1 MLVPPVGGRQTP
13 RLGRGRI
20 LGGMSSALQALP
32 DARDDI
38 AVRAPQAGAEDL
50 SEPLRS
56 RWSPSVYDDAH
67 TLTRDEID
75 RLLHAAQW
83 APSAGNS
90 QPWVFFVC
98 ERGSANHDRLV
109 ARLSRGNSGWV
120 PRASVVFVTAAHVR
134 TGDEPDAP
142 AYSDYA
148 LYDVGQAAAH
158 LTLQARAMGLHSH
171 QFAGFDHE
179 ALAADLDLP
188 ATHVLLTGIAV
199 GVQGDPASV
208 DERTAARDGRLRE
221 RGGLDAIARAGT
233 WAAPWTGAP

>member
-1 MLVPPVGGRQTP
+1 MAGPPDIVHAP
-13 RLGRGRI
+13 R
-20 LGGMSSALQALP
+20 P
-32 DARDDI
+32 
-38 AVRAPQAGAEDL
+38 GAEGL
-50 SEPLRS
+50 SEPMRS
-56 RWSPSVYDDAH
+56 RWSTSVYDDQH

-98 ERGSANHDRLV
+98 ERGSANHERLV

-120 PRASVVFVTAAHVR
+120 PRASVVFVTAAHVS
-134 TGDEPDAP
+134 TGADEDAP

-158 LTLQARAMGLHSH
+158 LTLQARSMGLHSH

-188 ATHVLLTGIAV
+188 ATHVLLTGIAI
-199 GVQGDPASV
+199 GVRGDAADV
-208 DERTAARDGRLRE
+208 DERTADRDRRIRE
-221 RGGLDAIARAGT
+221 RVGLDEVARAGT
-233 WAAPWTGAP
+233 WTQAWTEGWS